1 MISSF
6 RTGDFQNTGQ
16 ALSAHRYIQFIHSE
30 RLKQHAD
37 VTLTLCGYLPCR
49 KLPTTA
55 RLPVSVPDMRNTQ
68 LKPGYNVQIAV
79 DSEYI
84 VATDIFQDRNDVWTL
99 IPFLQRMEEKLGFRY
114 PIVMADSGY
123 ENILSEEEILY
134 RMNRSIQVEGVF
146 GVLKNDYEFQRF
158 LLRGKTTIK
167 LKILLFSMGYNFN
180 KLHAKIQKNRTGR
193 HLFPVQECA

>member
-1 MISSF
+1 
-6 RTGDFQNTGQ
+6 
-16 ALSAHRYIQFIHSE
+16 
-30 RLKQHAD
+30 
-37 VTLTLCGYLPCR
+37 
-49 KLPTTA
+49 
-55 RLPVSVPDMRNTQ
+55 
-68 LKPGYNVQIAV
+68 
-79 DSEYI
+79 
-84 VATDIFQDRNDVWTL
+84 
-99 IPFLQRMEEKLGFRY
+99 MEEKLGFRY

-180 KLHAKIQKNRTGR
+180 KLHAKIQRDRTGR
-193 HLFPVQECA
+193 HIFPVQECA